1 MNDKTEVSSIKAE
14 TNASQ
19 LGLTVAPRRIRQ
31 TFMDFDLALD
41 LEHLE
46 ADIAILG
53 IPYGDSYNIDEVTND
68 QTNAP
73 TAIRQASRRIS
84 GGLER
89 WDFDVGSTLL
99 HGKPVRVV
107 DCGDVPGD
115 ARDLSRHYN
124 RAEEAIRLILRAGAF
139 PIVLGGDHGVS
150 IPVLRAFEGCG
161 PISMIQIDA
170 HLDWVDNKNGIREG
184 YSSPIRRASEMD
196 HIGEIFQIGLRCQGS
211 ARREEVEAA
220 TAYGAHLITD
230 LELQDRGME
239 HVLTQIP
246 DDGTYYLTIDA
257 DGLDPSAMPA
267 VAGPAPGGL
276 TYPQVRKL
284 IHGLVAKG
292 RVVGM
297 DIVEIT
303 PKCDVNQITAI
314 TAGNLILNMIGK
326 VIQAGYF
333 D

>member
-1 MNDKTEVSSIKAE
+1 MKDMTKAYSN
-14 TNASQ
+14 NAKRKDTQ
-19 LGLTVAPRRIRQ
+19 IGLTVAPRQVRL

-53 IPYGDSYNIDEVTND
+53 APYGVPYNINEVTND

-73 TAIRQASRRIS
+73 TAIRRASRRIS

-89 WDFDVGSTLL
+89 WDFDLGSTLL
-99 HGKPVRVV
+99 DGKPIRIV
-107 DCGDVPGD
+107 DCGDVLGD
-115 ARDLSRHYN
+115 AQDLSGHYH
-124 RAEEAIRLILRAGAF
+124 RTEEAVRLIQRACAL
-139 PIVLGGDHGVS
+139 PIVLGGDHGVT
-150 IPVLRAFEGCG
+150 IPVLRAIEGCG
-161 PISMIQIDA
+161 PLTLIQIDA
-170 HLDWVDNKNGIREG
+170 HLDWVDTKFGVREG

-211 ARREEVEAA
+211 ARKEEVEAA

-230 LELQDRGME
+230 EELQNNGMDR
-239 HVLTQIP
+239 VLAQIP
-246 DDGTYYLTIDA
+246 DDGNYYLTIDA
-257 DGLDPSAMPA
+257 DGFNPAVMPA

-276 TYPQVRKL
+276 TYLQARKL
-284 IHGLVAKG
+284 IHGLIAKG

-303 PKCDVNQITAI
+303 PKHDVNQITAI

-326 VIQAGYF
+326 TIQAGYF